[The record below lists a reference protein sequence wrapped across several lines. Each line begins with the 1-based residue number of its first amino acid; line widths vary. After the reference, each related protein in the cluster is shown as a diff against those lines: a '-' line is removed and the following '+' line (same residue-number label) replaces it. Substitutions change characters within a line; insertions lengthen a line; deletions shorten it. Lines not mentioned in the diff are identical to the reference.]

1 MGLRHLVLHRFM
13 AQAML
18 LNRGAK
24 PANCA
29 NLKSAKNNAQQS
41 SLAYFLVVS
50 AALTGL

>member
-24 PANCA
+24 PAKCA
-29 NLKSAKNNAQQS
+29 NLTSARNNATS